1 MIEVNLAK
9 VLNPEEMIKAVYGKD
24 SIDDVENISKAI
36 DFMVLRTKKMMEK
49 VDKVAKDEETK
60 NSTDVKMSDEHAEKL
75 KKLIRVALNEMVSA
89 VNIING
95 TDYKVSISTDRW
107 NGNSI
112 DGKLWVAYV
121 KDTGDCVPGIDTL
134 VAEGYYLS
142 INNFFNVTV
151 DKESDLRE
159 VFKKVFLE
167 LVTRLMTH
175 AMAVKSGVL
184 INVIRNADARFKSND
199 RVFVLDDNEFMKGK
213 VNLNALRK
221 SDIKKLRNIDNPHLS
236 SRYQS
241 DCFIEID
248 PTTGNEIKTIWGSI
262 VETSEGLVLIEMF
275 VSNEVKNNPF
285 DDM

>member
-75 KKLIRVALNEMVSA
+75 KKLIKVALNEMVTA
-89 VNIING
+89 VNTING
-95 TDYKVSISTDRW
+95 TDYKVATSTDRW
-107 NGNSI
+107 SGNGI
-112 DGKLWVAYV
+112 DGGLRVAYT
-121 KDTGDCVPGIDTL
+121 KDNSDTVPGVDIV
-134 VAEGYYLS
+134 VAEGYYIS
-142 INNFFNVTV
+142 INNFFNVVV
-151 DKESDLRE
+151 DRESNLRE

-167 LVTRLMTH
+167 LITKLMAH
-175 AMAVKSGVL
+175 AMTVKSGVL
-184 INVIRNADARFKSND
+184 INIIRNADARFKSND
-199 RVFVLDDNEFMKGK
+199 RVFVLNDNEFMKGK

-221 SDIKKLRNIDNPHLS
+221 SDIKKLRNIDDPHLS
-236 SRYQS
+236 NRYQS

-248 PTTGNEIKTIWGSI
+248 PETGNEIKTIWGSI
-262 VETSEGLVLIEMF
+262 VETAEGLVLIEMF
-275 VSNEVKNNPF
+275 VSNVVKNNPF
-285 DDM
+285 DSM